1 MDILL
6 FILAVYGLFLIPT
19 LIGAG
24 AADAVKGNG
33 NTPKKK
39 TLKALDDD
47 VWFFKI
53 EVQPVSNGDFVY
65 SAYRYKNRYE
75 AHVMNSTKRFRRW
88 VKASSEEELK
98 EKISDVFN
106 EWKSKEPN
114 RIKFF
119 LQSLFCKNITEPY
132 RFVKHDL
139 PPI

>member
-6 FILAVYGLFLIPT
+6 FLST
-19 LIGAG
+19 LGGIVVIVIFAG
-24 AADAVKGNG
+24 AFVYDFLKSND
-33 NTPKKK
+33 NIPKKEI
-39 TLKALDDD
+39 LVDDFC
-47 VWFFKI
+47 FFKI